1 LLNGGRKMEHD
12 ISIRIGGEAG
22 QGIQT
27 IGLVLAKTFQKNGLH
42 VFSTQYYLSRVRGGN
57 NYFQIRVSDRP
68 VRAISDRLDML
79 IALDKTS
86 VDKHMKELNDGV
98 VLLDEEEVRIYNHDK
113 QLFDV
118 PFQKIAKEIG
128 GSKLYASTVA
138 TGAVLGLLCC
148 DLEFLED
155 VLKNTFA
162 KKGEDIIR
170 NNINAARAGYE
181 YAQENYIGKCKYSLE
196 KAGVTSGKMLIDGN
210 DAVGLG
216 ALAAGVQ
223 FLASY
228 PMTPSTGVM
237 NFVAAH
243 ADRFNV
249 IVEQAE
255 DEISALN
262 MVLGA
267 SFTGARA
274 MTTTSG
280 GGFSLMTEALGL
292 AGMTETPAVIF
303 LGQRPGPATG
313 LPTMTEQGDLLFALH
328 ASQGEFPRCILA
340 PKTPDDAFYLTLKAF
355 DLADKYQIPVFIM
368 SDQYLADAQF
378 TCDRFD
384 TSKITID
391 RHLLSDDEL
400 GTMDIYK
407 RYSITPDGISPRA
420 LPGQGKHLVVA
431 DSDEH
436 NEDGHIEQT
445 ADNRILMVEKRMRKL
460 NGLTKEMEGP
470 EVYGPREAD
479 VTLIGWGSSY
489 GPLAEAVELLNEEG
503 QSLNLVQFTHIFP
516 MNRKEIRSILVKR
529 GTTVC
534 AENNATGQ
542 FAKLLKTEADI
553 SVDMNLL
560 RYDGMPFTPGY
571 IIRALQEKK
580 VI

>member
-1 LLNGGRKMEHD
+1 MEHD

-27 IGLVLAKTFQKNGLH
+27 IGLALAKTFQKSGLH

-68 VRAISDRLDML
+68 VRAMSDRLDML
-79 IALDKTS
+79 IALDRKS
-86 VDKHMKELNDGV
+86 LEKYMEELNDGV
-98 VLLDEEEVRIYNHDK
+98 VLLDAEEFKIPSYDK

-118 PFQKIAKEIG
+118 PFQKIAKGTG
-128 GSKLYASTVA
+128 GSKLYTSTVA
-138 TGAVLGLLCC
+138 MGAVLGLLCFE
-148 DLEFLED
+148 LRYLED
-155 VLKNTFA
+155 VLRDTFS
-162 KKGEDIIR
+162 KKGEEIVHT
-170 NNINAARAGYE
+170 NILAARAGYE
-181 YAQENYIGKCKYSLE
+181 HAQNNYKDKCKYAFA
-196 KAGVTSGKMLIDGN
+196 KAGRTSRKMLIDGN

-267 SFTGARA
+267 SFAGARA

-280 GGFSLMTEALGL
+280 GGFSLMAEALGL

-340 PKTPDDAFYLTLKAF
+340 PKTPEDAFYLTAKAF
-355 DLADKYQIPVFIM
+355 NLADKYQIPVFIM

-378 TCDRFD
+378 TCERFD

-400 GTMDIYK
+400 RTMDTYR

-420 LPGQGKHLVVA
+420 LPGQSKHLVVA

-436 NEDGHIEQT
+436 NEEGHIDQT
-445 ADNRILMVEKRMRKL
+445 ADNRILMMEKRMRKL
-460 NGLTKEMEGP
+460 KGLTMEMEGP
-470 EVYGPREAD
+470 DVYGPQEAD

-489 GPLAEAVELLNEEG
+489 GPLAETVELLNEEG
-503 QSLNLVQFTHIFP
+503 QSLNLVHFTHIYP
-516 MNRKEIRSILVKR
+516 IKSEEIRNMITGK

-534 AENNATGQ
+534 VESNATGQ
-542 FAKLLKTEADI
+542 FAQLLKAEAGI

-571 IIRALQEKK
+571 IMRALHEKK

>member
-1 LLNGGRKMEHD
+1 MEHD
-12 ISIRIGGEAG
+12 MSIRIAGEAG

-27 IGLVLAKTFQKNGLH
+27 IGLILSKTFQKSGLH

-57 NYFQIRVSDRP
+57 NYFQIRVSDKT
-68 VRAISDRLDML
+68 VRAMSDRLDML
-79 IALDKTS
+79 IALDRTS
-86 VDKHMKELNDGV
+86 VEKYMEELRDGV
-98 VLLDEEEVRIYNHDK
+98 VLLDGEEGSISSYDK

-118 PFQKIAKEIG
+118 SFQKIAKEIG

-138 TGAVLGLLCC
+138 TGAALGLLCG
-148 DLEFLED
+148 DLEILED
-155 VLKNTFA
+155 VLKHTFA
-162 KKGEDIIR
+162 KKGEEVIR
-170 NNINAARAGYE
+170 NNINAAIAGYQ
-181 YAQENYIGKCKYSLE
+181 YAQENYAGKCKYSFE
-196 KAGVTSGKMLIDGN
+196 KVSKIPQRMLIDGN
-210 DAVGLG
+210 DAAGLG

-267 SFTGARA
+267 SFAGARA

-280 GGFSLMTEALGL
+280 GGFSLMAEALGL

-340 PKTPDDAFYLTLKAF
+340 PKTPDDAFYLTVKAF

-368 SDQYLADAQF
+368 SDQYLADTQF
-378 TCDRFD
+378 TCERFD
-384 TSKITID
+384 TSKITTD
-391 RHLLSDDEL
+391 RHLVSDGEL
-400 GTMDIYK
+400 ESMDAYK
-407 RYSITPDGISPRA
+407 RYSITPDGVSPRA
-420 LPGQGKHLVVA
+420 LPGQSKHLVVA

-436 NEDGHIEQT
+436 NEEGHIDQT
-445 ADNRILMVEKRMRKL
+445 ADNRILMMEKRMRKL
-460 NGLTKEMEGP
+460 KGLTMEMESP

-489 GPLAEAVELLNEEG
+489 GPIEEAVDLLNEEG
-503 QSLNLVQFTHIFP
+503 QSLNLVHFTHIFP
-516 MNRKEIRSILVKR
+516 MKREEVRNILLNK

-534 AENNATGQ
+534 VESNATGQ
-542 FAKLLKTEADI
+542 FAKILKTEADI
-553 SVDMNLL
+553 SVDVNLL